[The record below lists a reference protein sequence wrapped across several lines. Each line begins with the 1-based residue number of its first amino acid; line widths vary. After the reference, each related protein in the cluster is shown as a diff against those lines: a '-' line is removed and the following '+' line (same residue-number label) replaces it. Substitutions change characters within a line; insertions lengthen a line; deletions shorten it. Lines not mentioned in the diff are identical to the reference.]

1 MRKGIIKMNY
11 VQEKYQKEVAGLVQ
25 KDLGIKN
32 VMAVPRLL
40 KIVVNMGVKNAVAD
54 KKNMEV
60 ATQVMEMITGQKPKV
75 TSAKKSISSF
85 KLREGDKIG
94 LVVTLRGNRMY
105 DFYGKLVDVVLP
117 RLKDFRGVGKTS
129 FDGRG
134 SYSLGIAEYS
144 VFPEVDLGKI
154 ERIQG
159 LQVTIVTSSKDM
171 KGTEALL
178 KAMGMPF
185 VK

>member
-1 MRKGIIKMNY
+1 MNY
-11 VQEKYQKEVAGLVQ
+11 VQEKYQKEIAGQIQ
-25 KDLGIKN
+25 KELGIKN
-32 VMAVPRLL
+32 IMAVPRLL

-54 KKNMEV
+54 KKNMEI

-75 TSAKKSISSF
+75 TAAKKSISSF

-94 LVVTLRGNRMY
+94 LVVTLRGNRMF
-105 DFYGKLVDVVLP
+105 DFYGKLVDVVMP
-117 RLKDFRGVGKTS
+117 RLKDFRGIGKKS

-134 SYSLGIAEYS
+134 SYTLGISEYS
-144 VFPEVDLGKI
+144 VFPEIDLGKI
-154 ERIQG
+154 DRIQG
-159 LQVTIVTSSKDM
+159 LQVTIVTSAKDM